1 MYRGT
6 IIVLCLFI
14 SSSFANTQQ
23 YSREQIEDI
32 IFDFRVGI
40 DSKIKEERLEQL
52 LLMGEQVVPI
62 LIECLNDKL
71 PEHLESKVQEKNR
84 QRGNQMINQADSSSI
99 PIQGWAETT
108 LKRLGKPAVSQLI
121 ESIDTQPITI
131 STVVRILGSIG
142 DKRAIPSIINVLDN
156 TKNNFSIRINAA
168 NALGKLGSTEAI
180 PHLIEALKGQ
190 PDDQYNSYKLS
201 NTAADSLAKITGQ
214 SFGFTL
220 TFIVATKGGDKSVNF
235 ELNGNESEKEKTIKQ
250 WTEWWHNYE
259 IQFSNISKFID
270 AFALSLSKSDTQ
282 AIESFR
288 SSDYIQLI
296 DGKIIDPSTQN
307 NKDSILS
314 NCTSILI
321 NSLENRKKV
330 EYQIKCKNIKTERN
344 NVIVFCEDKL
354 LLEFD
359 EYKRI
364 FKSNTKRILVK
375 DEKSYKIVQEDLS
388 MWADRT
394 YE

>member
-1 MYRGT
+1 
-6 IIVLCLFI
+6 V
-14 SSSFANTQQ
+14 
-23 YSREQIEDI
+23 
-32 IFDFRVGI
+32 RV
-40 DSKIKEERLEQL
+40 DHKIKEEKMEQL
-52 LLMGEQVVPI
+52 LKICELEQILKKEQNVIPI
-62 LIECLNDKL
+62 LIKCLKDPL
-71 PEHLESKVQEKNR
+71 PEPLETRVKKAIQDEGILLYS
-84 QRGNQMINQADSSSI
+84 RGDISSV
-99 PIQGWAETT
+99 PIQGMAEMT
-108 LKRLGKPAVSQLI
+108 LQRIGKPAVPELI
-121 ESIDTQPITI
+121 ESIKIQPE
-131 STVVRILGSIG
+131 TVSQAIRILGSIG
-142 DKRAIPSIINVLDN
+142 DKSAVPSIINVLDN
-156 TKNNFSIRINAA
+156 TNKFNTKCDAA
-168 NALGKLGSTEAI
+168 NALGKLKSTEAI
-180 PHLIEALKGQ
+180 PYLIEALKGQ
-190 PDDQYNSYKLS
+190 PDDPYNSYRLS
-201 NTAADSLAKITGQ
+201 NQAADSLAKITGQ

-220 TFIVATKGGDKSVNF
+220 TFIVATKGGDKSANF
-235 ELNGNESEKEKTIKQ
+235 ELNGSESEKEKTIKQ

-314 NCTSILI
+314 NCTSVLI

-344 NVIVFCEDKL
+344 NIIVFCEDKL

-359 EYKRI
+359 EYKRF

-388 MWADRT
+388 MWSDRT